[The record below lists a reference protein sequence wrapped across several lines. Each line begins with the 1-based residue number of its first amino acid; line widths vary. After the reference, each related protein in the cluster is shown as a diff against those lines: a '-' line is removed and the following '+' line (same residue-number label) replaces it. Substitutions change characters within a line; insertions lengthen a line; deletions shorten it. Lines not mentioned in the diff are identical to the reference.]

1 LLIFNFVSLVQF
13 GRPAITGLRDAE
25 CQAHRRLQGPALP
38 PITPYHADMTPFA
51 AAGRGAIVAGCR
63 YATAGEC
70 LCVCRWNQAG
80 VAPNRVATVILE
92 TMRNLGKVFGKRAK
106 HLTFPRNRF
115 RTTASVPSSSLA
127 CQFQQIMSAIS
138 SNKPYRIGRSRTG
151 LGLFA
156 TKPIKKGAKI
166 VRYFGPLLD
175 SRKKKDDAV
184 ENKYLF
190 ELTNR
195 WTIDGSVRANI
206 ARYINHA
213 CRPNAESDVKPRKR
227 KVVIRAI
234 KNIEPGEEINYDY
247 GTDYFKAYLKPIG
260 CKCDACEKKRK
271 KKRAE
276 ARAERARLK
285 AKAERK
291 AARQAEKRAAKAAR
305 KLNGHAK
312 VNGASR
318 NGHGGKS
325 AADKMLVAKS
335 GISVKALSRQDRE
348 RRTPA

>member
-1 LLIFNFVSLVQF
+1 M
-13 GRPAITGLRDAE
+13 PAI
-25 CQAHRRLQGPALP
+25 PS
-38 PITPYHADMTPFA
+38 
-51 AAGRGAIVAGCR
+51 
-63 YATAGEC
+63 
-70 LCVCRWNQAG
+70 
-80 VAPNRVATVILE
+80 NR
-92 TMRNLGKVFGKRAK
+92 
-106 HLTFPRNRF
+106 
-115 RTTASVPSSSLA
+115 
-127 CQFQQIMSAIS
+127 
-138 SNKPYRIGRSRTG
+138 PYRVGRSRTG

-175 SRKKKDDAV
+175 SRNKKDDAI

-190 ELTNR
+190 ELNNR
-195 WTIDGSVRANI
+195 WTIDGSVRKNI

-213 CRPNAESDVKPRKR
+213 CKPNAESDVKPRKR

-276 ARAERARLK
+276 ARAEKLRLK
-285 AKAERK
+285 AKAEKKALRK
-291 AARQAEKRAAKAAR
+291 AEKQAAKAKAKLEQNSKQ
-305 KLNGHAK
+305 KLNGKA
-312 VNGASR
+312 NGVRANGKHL

-325 AADKMLVAKS
+325 AADKMIAAKS
-335 GISVKALSRQDRE
+335 RIFAKAEGEQGRE
-348 RRTPA
+348 TSASA